1 MATLTGYKRDI
12 DGLYID
18 KDPESV
24 LKYTIDWSNWLASGE
39 SIVASRSIDIN
50 STPTTFTTDV
60 TPETIS
66 GDADP
71 LVCETFIIHN
81 NAKQIIMTL
90 HGGTAGNIYKV
101 TNRIVTDEDEV
112 CEKFFRIVVKDRSL

>member
-18 KDPESV
+18 KDPDAV

-39 SIVASRSIDIN
+39 TIVANENITIDGN
-50 STPTTFTTDV
+50 PVNYDTDV
-60 TPETIS
+60 VPETIS
-66 GDADP
+66 GDANP
-71 LVCETFIIHN
+71 LKCEAFAIAN
-81 NAKQIIMTL
+81 NGKAVTMTL

-101 TNRIVTDEDEV
+101 TNTIVTDEFEV
-112 CEKFFRIVVKDRSL
+112 EEKFFRIVVKDRSL

>member
-18 KDPESV
+18 KDPEAV

-39 SIVASRSIDIN
+39 QIVASRDIDIN
-50 STPTTFTTDV
+50 SIPTTFTTAV

-66 GDADP
+66 GDANP
-71 LVCETFIIHN
+71 LKCEAFVIANDGKAIT
-81 NAKQIIMTL
+81 MTL

-101 TNRIVTDEDEV
+101 TNTIVTDEFEV
-112 CEKFFRIVVKDRSL
+112 EEKFFRIVVKDRSL